1 MAADLKGVVAGR
13 DLVGPDG
20 ADPDDGA
27 EDSRVRARQ
36 DPVLDGDLLEQLVL
50 VECIVGIKILRSH
63 GTKFTV
69 QNQAR
74 CGTLPLL
81 VNNVRGVDCRR
92 NMCICQQSCEYGSE
106 TLNAGRIRTKKAP
119 DQAPMSNRT
128 FLTYKSVSV
137 LKSFFLK
144 DVE

>member
-27 EDSRVRARQ
+27 EDPRIGARQ

-50 VECIVGIKILRSH
+50 VECVVGIKILRAH

-69 QNQAR
+69 QNQNSAFYPCFMLTMIAEWIVEIDVFFR
-74 CGTLPLL
+74 CG
-81 VNNVRGVDCRR
+81 
-92 NMCICQQSCEYGSE
+92 
-106 TLNAGRIRTKKAP
+106 
-119 DQAPMSNRT
+119 
-128 FLTYKSVSV
+128 
-137 LKSFFLK
+137 
-144 DVE
+144 